1 MTRETKHLVGLDLGT
16 SAIKGVLMDG
26 RGRVC
31 AEAGADT
38 ELLHPQ
44 EGWVEADPE
53 AHYRQVCRVLRTLAS
68 ACSGEVIALAMAAAS
83 GNTLLTTA
91 DGVPLTSI
99 INWMD
104 HRGEQQ
110 PLAALQGLTP
120 KEVAQIAGWPCVD
133 IFPLAHLAWLR
144 ENRPELYGDAGHYA
158 MDTDWLLYR
167 LTGLWRMDRSTA
179 TTMHLQEQTA
189 GAFYEPLLQRLG
201 ISPDRLSALVD
212 SGVPVGPLTDRSLR
226 DTGLSP
232 DTLVVSGCFDHPAA
246 ARAMGILDPGELLL
260 SCGTSWVGF
269 MPGMDRGR
277 LLDADLLVDPFLS
290 AQGGP
295 WAGIFSVPYIGRTI
309 DWYVDNLI
317 APGESDRLRVFNES
331 AAAAPPGAGDLTID
345 LREPPHAIEGTRENI
360 GRAVMESAARLVHE
374 KLRALEAHGERHTRA
389 VMVGGPA
396 NSPIWPSIVAQITG
410 IEVTVGGRS
419 AGAQGAAM
427 LAGIGAG
434 LYGDERD
441 ALAAWKRVSAG

>member
-1 MTRETKHLVGLDLGT
+1 MTQETKHLIGLDLGT
-16 SAIKGVLMDG
+16 SAIKGVLMDA

-38 ELLHPQ
+38 NLVHPRV
-44 EGWVEADPE
+44 GWVEADPE
-53 AHYRQVCRVLRTLAS
+53 GHYRQVCGVLRTLAS
-68 ACSGEVIALAMAAAS
+68 ASPNGVTALAMAAAS

-110 PLAALQGLTP
+110 PLVALQGLTP
-120 KEVAQIAGWPCVD
+120 KGVAQIAGWPCVD

-144 ENRPELYGDAGHYA
+144 ENRPEVYRAAGHYA

-179 TTMHLQEQTA
+179 TTQHLQEQTT
-189 GAFYEPLLQRLG
+189 GAYYEPFLERLG
-201 ISPDRLSALVD
+201 IPRDRLSALVD
-212 SGVPVGPLTDRSLR
+212 SGVPVGLLTEQALR

-246 ARAMGILDPGELLL
+246 ARAMGVLDPGELML

-269 MPGMDRGR
+269 MAGTDRQR
-277 LLDADLLVDPFLS
+277 LLNADLLVDPFLS
-290 AQGGP
+290 ARGGP
-295 WAGIFSVPYIGRTI
+295 WGAIFSVPYIGRTI
-309 DWYVDNLI
+309 DWYIDHLI
-317 APGESDRLRVFNES
+317 APGEEDRLRVFNES
-331 AAAAPPGAGDLTID
+331 AATAPAGADGLEID
-345 LREPPHAIEGTRENI
+345 LREPPHALAAARENI
-360 GRAVMESAARLVHE
+360 SRAVMEGAARLVHE
-374 KLRALEAHGERHTRA
+374 KLDALEAHGPRYTRA

-396 NSPIWPSIVAQITG
+396 ESPLWPSIVAEITG
-410 IEVTVGGRS
+410 VDVTVGKRS

-434 LYGDERD
+434 LYRDEPD
-441 ALAAWKRVSAG
+441 ALAAWKRGAAR